1 MVVPAAAEGSCATI
15 QLLAGRDDADVNME
29 TNDGR
34 TALYFAALDGK
45 VVDCVRALLTSGGDA
60 HVKNQVSGYLRAKRS
75 PVLTSRMVQ
84 PGWEVSAG
92 CCQTFRAD
100 RGGGVARRSAQ
111 TPPPAAQDP
120 CW

>member
-45 VVDCVRALLTSGGDA
+45 VVHRDTHLLYVVAGADI
-60 HVKNQVSGYLRAKRS
+60 GYI
-75 PVLTSRMVQ
+75 TSR
-84 PGWEVSAG
+84 
-92 CCQTFRAD
+92 
-100 RGGGVARRSAQ
+100 
-111 TPPPAAQDP
+111 
-120 CW
+120 